1 MPVDF
6 PANQFLPSVSLS
18 AIPYRRN
25 VAEHLE
31 DTPEKAAFRVE
42 VRAWLAARAP
52 LREDG
57 DGWSTRTTHPDV
69 AAEKAHMDRCR
80 EWQRELYDGGL
91 AAIDWPVD
99 HGGQGGERWQRQII
113 QQEAA
118 QFDVTSGFIAAG
130 ISLAGPAI
138 GHFGTDEQKA
148 RHLKP
153 MLRGDVVWCQ
163 LFSEPGAG
171 SDLANLATRAD
182 RDGDEFVVYGQKV
195 WNSSAHLSDW
205 GILLARTDPDAPK
218 HKGITFFL
226 VDMATP
232 GVEPRPIRTINGSAH
247 FNEVFLSDVRI
258 PAENVVGEVNSGW
271 AVVRLVLANESTMI
285 GGGMDRADSTANLI
299 ALAQRWG
306 LDQDPMVRQELA
318 QAYTR
323 EKLLDLMG
331 QRLQEDVRQSRQ
343 PSLDG
348 SALKVFWSESR
359 RDRGNLGVG
368 ILGGYGVAGDHAD
381 TGVWANEALNR
392 FWGSIGGGT
401 DEVHR
406 NNMAERVLGLPP
418 EPRVDKHLPWRE
430 QVGGAGAK

>member
-1 MPVDF
+1 
-6 PANQFLPSVSLS
+6 
-18 AIPYRRN
+18 
-25 VAEHLE
+25 
-31 DTPEKAAFRVE
+31 
-42 VRAWLAARAP
+42 
-52 LREDG
+52 
-57 DGWSTRTTHPDV
+57 
-69 AAEKAHMDRCR
+69 MDRCR
-80 EWQRELYDGGL
+80 AWQRELYESGW

-99 HGGQGGERWQRQII
+99 HGGQGGERWQRQIF

-118 QFDVTSGFIAAG
+118 QFDVTSGFLAAG
-130 ISLAGPAI
+130 IALAGPAI
-138 GHFGTDEQKA
+138 GHFGTAEQKA

-171 SDLANLATRAD
+171 SDLANLATRAE
-182 RDGDEFVVYGQKV
+182 RDGDEFVVNGQKV

-218 HKGITFFL
+218 HKGISFFL
-226 VDMATP
+226 LDMATP
-232 GVEPRPIRTINGSAH
+232 GVDPRPIRTINGSAH

-258 PAENVVGEVNSGW
+258 PADNVVGEVNSGW
-271 AVVRLVLANESTMI
+271 AVARLVLANESTMI

-299 ALAQRWG
+299 ALARRWG
-306 LDQDPMVRQELA
+306 TSQDPMVRQELA
-318 QAYTR
+318 QAYTK
-323 EKLLDLMG
+323 EKLLDWMG
-331 QRLQEDVRQSRQ
+331 RRLQEDVRRGRR
-343 PSLDG
+343 PTFDG
-348 SALKVFWSESR
+348 SVLKVYWSESR

-368 ILGGYGVAGDHAD
+368 MLGGYGVAGDHAD

-418 EPRVDKHLPWRE
+418 EPRVDKHVSWRE
-430 QVGGAGAK
+430 QVGGTGSG

>member
-1 MPVDF
+1 M
-6 PANQFLPSVSLS
+6 AQHS
-18 AIPYRRN
+18 
-25 VAEHLE
+25 E
-31 DTPEKAAFRVE
+31 DTPEQAAFRAE
-42 VRAWLAARAP
+42 VQDWLSARAVR
-52 LREDG
+52 REDG

-80 EWQRELYDGGL
+80 AWQRELYDGGW

-99 HGGQGGERWQRQII
+99 HGGRGGPRWQRQIF

-118 QFDVTSGFIAAG
+118 RFDVTSGFLAAG
-130 ISLAGPAI
+130 IALAGPAI
-138 GHFGTDEQKA
+138 GHFGTEEQKT
-148 RHLKP
+148 RHLRP

-171 SDLANLATRAD
+171 SDLANLGTRAD
-182 RDGDEFVVYGQKV
+182 RDGDEFVVNGQKV

-205 GILLARTDPDAPK
+205 GILLARTDPEAPK

-226 VDMATP
+226 VDMHTA

-258 PAENVVGEVNSGW
+258 PVDNVVGEVNGGW
-271 AVVRLVLANESTMI
+271 AVARLVLANESTMI

-299 ALAQRWG
+299 ALAQRRG
-306 LDQDPMVRQELA
+306 RSGEPLMRQELA
-318 QAYTR
+318 RAYTR
-323 EKLLDLMG
+323 EKLLDHMG
-331 QRLQEDVRQSRQ
+331 RRMQEELRRGGR

-348 SALKVFWSESR
+348 SVLKVFWSESR
-359 RDRGNLGVG
+359 RDRGDLGARL
-368 ILGGYGVAGDHAD
+368 LGGFGVSGDHAD
-381 TGVWANEALNR
+381 TQVWGNEVLNR

-418 EPRVDKHLPWRE
+418 EPRVDKHVPWRD
-430 QVGGAGAK
+430 QVGGPQG